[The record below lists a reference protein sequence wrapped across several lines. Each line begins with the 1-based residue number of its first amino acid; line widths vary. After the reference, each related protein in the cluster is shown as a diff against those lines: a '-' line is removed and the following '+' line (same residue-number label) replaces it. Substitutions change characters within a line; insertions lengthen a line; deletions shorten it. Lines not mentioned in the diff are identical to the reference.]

1 MHTIC
6 PDLQYTDRLF
16 MGLRRS
22 RWEGV
27 HRQNIYIYTM
37 DSNDCI
43 QTYKSR
49 GPVLCCDFTSDTSAC
64 SGGLDTD
71 VKMSRMHGCF
81 TVDTIWLKCKTR

>member
-1 MHTIC
+1 
-6 PDLQYTDRLF
+6 
-16 MGLRRS
+16 
-22 RWEGV
+22 
-27 HRQNIYIYTM
+27 M

-71 VKMSRMHGCF
+71 IKMLSLGGGSK
-81 TVDTIWLKCKTR
+81 VDMIWSKCKTQ